1 MTFQQIIEF
10 IKNGRKVH
18 WNNANYSI
26 VIDSKEQMFISYLNQ
41 NYVRLTEEIFNKDYN
56 PKDFYVSPF

>member
-18 WNNANYSI
+18 WNNASYWI
-26 VIDSKEQMFISYLNQ
+26 IIDSKEQMFISYLNQ